1 MATVMIT
8 QLCARLSTATALS
21 CGLLCGLIVPS
32 ALAEGV
38 VSPEVLATEVLATED
53 SPIEAIAGEDSLFV
67 DGMEAD
73 IPEEIL
79 RTEIITDARSPITG
93 KRLSAADYAQLQ
105 AELAAPAGDTLVS
118 QDVRYLFFLLQ
129 FRRAI
134 QPILPFL
141 P

>member
-1 MATVMIT
+1 M
-8 QLCARLSTATALS
+8 
-21 CGLLCGLIVPS
+21 CGLIVPS

-38 VSPEVLATEVLATED
+38 VSPEVLATEVLATEVLATED
-53 SPIEAIAGEDSLFV
+53 RPIEAIAGEDSLFV